1 MSTFKV
7 GDRVRK
13 IISPNAVGQTSIE
26 VGTIGKVIEME
37 KSSNWPIVEAPGWCG
52 PCNPS
57 RLELLEDKPFGPL
70 PYSTGILERM
80 ITLSAGVTYTNTK
93 TNKTLMSS
101 MTSFLKNLTRQEP
114 EKSFVQAGFLDEN
127 DNVTEKGEAA
137 IEYILWNANKDALKA
152 LADQVIAEEKK

>member
-7 GDRVRK
+7 GDRVRC
-13 IISPNAVGQTSIE
+13 VGGE
-26 VGTIGKVIEME
+26 HKGLEGTVTETMGDIRGGNTYVMTDGGHRFME
-37 KSSNWPIVEAPGWCG
+37 LGN
-52 PCNPS
+52 NF
-57 RLELLEDKPFGPL
+57 ELLEDKPFGPL

-93 TNKTLMSS
+93 TNKTLMTS
-101 MTSFLKNLTRQEP
+101 MTSFLKTLTRQEP

-127 DNVTEKGEAA
+127 ENITEKGWEAL
-137 IEYILWNANKDALKA
+137 EYILWNANKDSLKA